1 MKRVL
6 FLSFLLSVVGVVC
19 ADEVKDS
26 IVSFGDLK
34 VKQNR
39 LSWNQYNPERGFFQK
54 AFTDAGDPRFMITN
68 EDETFTL
75 GIGGTF
81 RMTTYYDVCGA
92 VRGDKFSTY
101 DIPIPT
107 EYHGRVGLSVESSNI
122 YFKSKAKIGKRD
134 LIAVVRIKS
143 NADEKI
149 SLNQAYASYGG
160 LTVGK
165 VYSFFMDLAAG
176 VTTVDLQGP
185 NTQIS
190 HTLPLIGYTF
200 DIGKHFTVGA
210 SIEKPNYSFSNFW
223 GDDITIEEDHQGMP
237 DLVAKVVYR
246 NSFGHLQAS
255 ALFRQM
261 CYKNTITKIVSH
273 GVAETEV
280 NHKVANAFGVAL
292 SGHINTTRNSFVSF
306 QGFFGKGISDYIND
320 LDQKYLSMKL
330 VQKVELGHS
339 PEYDLEATPVWGA
352 YAGYQYNF
360 SKRFNM
366 SAVYGI
372 VKLNHDNTDMVF
384 FDNTQ
389 YAALSGFYHF
399 NDYFM
404 LGAEV
409 LYGKHKE
416 REHID
421 KETSK
426 NIPAMSGGACRANLM
441 FSYTF

>member
-1 MKRVL
+1 MKKL
-6 FLSFLLSVVGVVC
+6 LLLLFFLSIIGVVS
-19 ADEVKDS
+19 AEEAKDS
-26 IVSFGDLK
+26 IINIGELRIK
-34 VKQNR
+34 HNN
-39 LSWNQYNPERGFFQK
+39 LSWNHYAPERGFFQK
-54 AFTDAGDPRFMITN
+54 AYTDASDPRFMITN

-81 RMTTYYDVCGA
+81 RMTAYYDVCGA

-101 DIPIPT
+101 DIPVPT
-107 EYHGRVGLSVESSNI
+107 ENRGRVGLSVESSNI

-134 LIAVVRIKS
+134 LVAVVRIKS

-149 SLNQAYASYGG
+149 TLNQAYASYGG

-200 DIGKHFTVGA
+200 DVGKHFTFGG
-210 SIEKPNYSFSNFW
+210 SIEKPTYTFSNFW
-223 GDDITIEEDHQGMP
+223 GEDIAIEEDHQSIP
-237 DLVAKVVYR
+237 DFVAKVVYR

-273 GVAETEV
+273 GETSSEV
-280 NHKVANAFGVAL
+280 HHNIANAFGVAL
-292 SGHINTTRNSFVSF
+292 SGHINTSLKSFVSF
-306 QGFFGKGISDYIND
+306 QGFYGKGISDYIND
-320 LDQKYLSMKL
+320 LDQKHLSMKII
-330 VQKVELGHS
+330 QKIELGHS

-360 SKRFNM
+360 SKHFNM

-409 LYGKHKE
+409 LYGNHKE

-421 KETSK
+421 KSTSGT
-426 NIPAMSGGACRANLM
+426 ILAQRGEACRANVM